1 MILIT
6 GATGNVGR
14 EVVNLLVEDGRQVV
28 AVSRNPKTPSLPA
41 KAHVVAGDPSRP
53 QTIATA
59 FKGIDAVLLSPRA
72 VAGAASDLVMLAV
85 SSGVRRGGRAVRPG
99 GDTTCG
105 FPLDRSGRRRSP

>member
-85 SSGVRRGGRAVRPG
+85 SSGVQRRGRAVRPW
-99 GDTTCG
+99 
-105 FPLDRSGRRRSP
+105 R